1 MAALGFHETVM
12 QMRYDLARRRG
23 IRCQRDRHLLD
34 AIDVQPNWFVR
45 LIPTEQ
51 GRPHRNVAEFTGI

>member
-1 MAALGFHETVM
+1 MTTFGFRQTVM
-12 QMRYDLARRRG
+12 QMRYAGARGRG
-23 IRCQRDRHLLD
+23 IRSPRDRRLLD
-34 AIDVQPNWFVR
+34 AIDMQPNRFGR